1 MWREVGDIVPRL
13 HPNYLIL
20 PETARN
26 PGYSASSNVGGCA
39 AFEQLRAHPYASRAR
54 RDGAIPP
61 SFFPTPIHHLPVVPR
76 LASREKDGVVGRRK
90 GWGTGGGIA
99 FINLCRKKED
109 LFWEVATYP

>member
-1 MWREVGDIVPRL
+1 MRERERGGGMWREVGDIVPRL

-76 LASREKDGVVGRRK
+76 LASREKDGVVGRRREK
-90 GWGTGGGIA
+90 AGEQG
-99 FINLCRKKED
+99 E
-109 LFWEVATYP
+109 E